1 MNELEKLEKRWSELV
16 NKPKTEAELAEQDLI
31 SRKMKIEWAK
41 LQIDLV
47 SELNMGGLSITT
59 IWDLVKTKKAYP
71 SGTIDIL
78 IKHIG
83 IDYHKTI
90 KEGIIRSLIVK
101 EAKGKAIPSL
111 IKEYEKTDKKDD
123 DFRWIIGYAIGALMT
138 KENVDWVIA
147 TVLNRSNGGSRSGML
162 VPLVKVK
169 SEKAEAVLLQLLDEK
184 DPDPGVVIQAIEGL
198 GKLKSQLA
206 KEKLNTFINHPNKD
220 FKKATQKALL
230 KIG

>member
-111 IKEYEKTDKKDD
+111 IKEYEKTDKPC
-123 DFRWIIGYAIGALMT
+123 IGL
-138 KENVDWVIA
+138 
-147 TVLNRSNGGSRSGML
+147 
-162 VPLVKVK
+162 
-169 SEKAEAVLLQLLDEK
+169 
-184 DPDPGVVIQAIEGL
+184 
-198 GKLKSQLA
+198 
-206 KEKLNTFINHPNKD
+206 
-220 FKKATQKALL
+220 
-230 KIG
+230 